1 MSKIHKGKH
10 FERTNVL
17 KVKLDRTGA
26 NFTATC
32 HSVAARSPALAQSQ
46 NQALKIA
53 PDMHDLRAQRSAT
66 LRQASPRKADVMR
79 RSSLS

>member
-53 PDMHDLRAQRSAT
+53 PDMHD
-66 LRQASPRKADVMR
+66 
-79 RSSLS
+79 

>member
-53 PDMHDLRAQRSAT
+53 TDMHD
-66 LRQASPRKADVMR
+66 
-79 RSSLS
+79 